1 MAGTFT
7 IVGLGEA
14 VFDMFPE
21 RQVLGGTSLN
31 VAVQA
36 HQLLAPLSGNGGR
49 GVLLSRI
56 GSDELGERLQTEFR
70 ERGLPLD
77 FVQIDD
83 TKPTGQVL
91 VSFID
96 GAPSYEIVM
105 DTAWDNLQFTEH
117 EAALARACDAV
128 SFGSMSQ
135 RHPVAHA
142 STQAF
147 LAEAK
152 HALKIFDVN
161 LRMDLFTPEILD
173 QGCRVADLVK
183 LNDEEITTVANQL
196 GLPEGNARA
205 LAEALREKYNL
216 EAVILTRGKHGTTAI
231 TAEGWHEGT
240 PASFPLA
247 KNADSVGAGDAC
259 TSALLT
265 ARLLGHDWQATLDL
279 ANRHGAYVASQ
290 PTATPPLPR
299 EIWVS
304 YGLDN

>member
-1 MAGTFT
+1 MADPFT

-14 VFDMFPE
+14 VFDVFPE

-36 HQLLAPLSGNGGR
+36 HQLLAPMGGR

-56 GSDELGERLQTEFR
+56 GNDELGERLQTEFLER
-70 ERGLPLD
+70 ELPLD

-91 VSFID
+91 VSFVD
-96 GAPSYEIVM
+96 DAPSYEIVM

-128 SFGSMSQ
+128 SFGSLSQ

-173 QGCRVADLVK
+173 QGCRAADLVK

-205 LAEALREKYNL
+205 HAEALRQKYNL
-216 EAVILTRGKHGTTAI
+216 EALILTRGKNGTTAI
-231 TAEGWHEGT
+231 TAEGWHEGD
-240 PASFPLA
+240 PASFPPA
-247 KNADSVGAGDAC
+247 PNADPVGAGDAC
-259 TSALLT
+259 TAALLT
-265 ARLLGHDWQATLDL
+265 ARLLGRDWQSTLNL
-279 ANRHGAYVASQ
+279 ANRHAAFVAHQ
-290 PTATPPLPR
+290 PGATPVLP
-299 EIWVS
+299 EEVWAN
-304 YGLDN
+304 YGMDK